1 MTMHHCSGS
10 HPAATQRHPEPD
22 AQPHLSTRD
31 LFGPVRKL
39 TIEHEGQLY
48 TLQLT
53 RQNRLL
59 LTK

>member
-1 MTMHHCSGS
+1 MT
-10 HPAATQRHPEPD
+10 PADPLPKTVSPTATAEADTRPR
-22 AQPHLSTRD
+22 LSTQE
-31 LFGPVRKL
+31 LFARTRKL
-39 TIEHEGQLY
+39 AIEHEGQVY

>member
-1 MTMHHCSGS
+1 MISS
-10 HPAATQRHPEPD
+10 DALARPLATVSDPETE
-22 AQPHLSTRD
+22 TRPQLTTRE
-31 LFGPVRKL
+31 LFARTRKL
-39 TIEHEGQLY
+39 AIEHDGQVY